1 MYAPVKV
8 MMLDQPS
15 KLGKIIGG
23 KVIELAAFEAIA
35 NYYLLQEVNL
45 MAVKA
50 KANHAVFRRECS
62 AMRTQ
67 LLQF

>member
-15 KLGKIIGG
+15 KLGKIISG
-23 KVIELAAFEAIA
+23 KVIELAAIKAIV
-35 NYYLLQEVNL
+35 NYYLLQEVDL

-50 KANHAVFRRECS
+50 KTNHAVFRRECS
-62 AMRTQ
+62 AISTQ
-67 LLQF
+67 LFN

>member
-8 MMLDQPS
+8 MMLDQSS

-23 KVIELAAFEAIA
+23 KVIELAAVKAIA
-35 NYYLLQEVNL
+35 AYNLLKDVSL

-50 KANHAVFRRECS
+50 G
-62 AMRTQ
+62 
-67 LLQF
+67 LLMPFSGTY